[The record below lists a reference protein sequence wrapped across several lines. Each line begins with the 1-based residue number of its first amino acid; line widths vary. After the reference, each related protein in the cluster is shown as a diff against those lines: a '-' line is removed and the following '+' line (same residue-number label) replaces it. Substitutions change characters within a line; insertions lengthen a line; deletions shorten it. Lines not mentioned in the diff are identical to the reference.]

1 MFIFGHIGITVG
13 AAVIISGLVSQYR
26 RQNTRK
32 IQIPSS
38 PGASELEREVL
49 KGMVEERRKAHNLK
63 ESKSHPNP
71 QTGSLENQSN
81 SSFFIYKWLESL
93 NNFMDI
99 RFLII
104 GSMLPDIID
113 KPLGMI
119 FLENGRTYFHTLII
133 ALIVFGLGLYLYR
146 SRKSI
151 WLLTLNIGMF
161 SHLILDYMWQTPDTL
176 FWPLFGWTF
185 PMENPASWLSNW
197 LSTLIHNPAVYIS
210 EVAGLLILMSIL
222 WFLIGKRKLWNFFL
236 KGKV

>member
-13 AAVIISGLVSQYR
+13 AATIISGLATKSR
-26 RQNTRK
+26 PDQNK
-32 IQIPSS
+32 KE
-38 PGASELEREVL
+38 AELENHQ
-49 KGMVEERRKAHNLK
+49 KRK
-63 ESKSHPNP
+63 
-71 QTGSLENQSN
+71 SLLASW
-81 SSFFIYKWLESL
+81 FESL
-93 NNFMDI
+93 ANFMDV
-99 RFLII
+99 RLLII